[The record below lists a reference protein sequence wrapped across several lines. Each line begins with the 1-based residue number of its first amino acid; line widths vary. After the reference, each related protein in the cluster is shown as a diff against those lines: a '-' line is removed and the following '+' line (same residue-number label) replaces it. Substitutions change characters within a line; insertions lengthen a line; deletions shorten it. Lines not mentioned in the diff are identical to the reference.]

1 MELMTMTYEE
11 HVAEATK
18 TLVRMVEDSGL
29 YSTTFD
35 KAMDLCRISIAASR
49 AERFSHTKW
58 KEDVLAGLE
67 PLLVERGLMQ
77 SETREEDRP
86 SVS

>member
-18 TLVRMVEDSGL
+18 TLVRMVENRGL

-35 KAMDLCRISIAASR
+35 KATDLCRISIAASR
-49 AERFSHTKW
+49 DARFSHAKW

-67 PLLVERGLMQ
+67 PLLVERGIVQ
-77 SETREEDRP
+77 SETPED
-86 SVS
+86 